1 MKRTLTT
8 AISLLLTLLLLLCP
22 ISCNA
27 PEDPETPATL
37 WDQATY
43 KTDTTL
49 GTGAKSVQVEVKV
62 DDNSMTFTI
71 LTDAETLGE
80 ALKAHNLIE
89 GVDGLYTKVNGMVVD
104 YNVDQHYW
112 GFFKDGEMMM
122 VGLDSATVTDGD
134 HYELIRTK

>member
-27 PEDPETPATL
+27 PEDLETPTTL

-89 GVDGLYTKVNGMVVD
+89 GVDGLYTKLNGMVAD
-104 YNVDQHYW
+104 YNVDRHYW
-112 GFFKDGEMMM
+112 GFFKNGEMMM